1 MTLLPD
7 PGLTPGL
14 AALPEPGLHHDPVKP
29 AEQLLWEAP
38 CRPLERPIQRHGSG
52 QEPPSHPWI
61 PPRVGTWVGVGVAAL
76 VSQCARCPPQ
86 CQLLCGGSVAA
97 PEAQDMGL
105 PACGRAVSGACQAV
119 PGRSARAVSRSQ
131 GDWRWGRSR
140 WQGCPK
146 GRRPCMKLRDPF
158 LVSLACL
165 STQAVLEVK
174 PVGYGMSVVSPMS
187 PMTDCPPSLSSQ
199 IAWGL
204 PSSTHQSKQ
213 TWLEISR

>member
-1 MTLLPD
+1 MARGRSRHPTHGSHPVSGHGWVSAW
-7 PGLTPGL
+7 PPSCPSVP
-14 AALPEPGLHHDPVKP
+14 AALHNVSY
-29 AEQLLWEAP
+29 
-38 CRPLERPIQRHGSG
+38 C
-52 QEPPSHPWI
+52 
-61 PPRVGTWVGVGVAAL
+61 VAARW
-76 VSQCARCPPQ
+76 QPRKRRTWGC
-86 CQLLCGGSVAA
+86 
-97 PEAQDMGL
+97 L

-146 GRRPCMKLRDPF
+146 GRHPCMKLTDPF
-158 LVSLACL
+158 LVSLVCL
-165 STQAVLEVK
+165 SAQAVLEVK
-174 PVGYGMSVVSPMS
+174 PVGYGMSVVSPVS